1 MAGNDDF
8 ITVVADAGPLIHLDE
23 CRCLDLLEDLSPV
36 LVPKAVMAEVLRH
49 RPRDVW
55 PWLQVVPDPVEGLAT
70 EQEAILRM
78 LPLDAGEMASLRV
91 AAAHDGCLL
100 LTDDMAA
107 RLAAEKLNI
116 LARGTLGVI
125 IRSIR
130 TRRRTKHEVLALLRS
145 LPMRSSLHLKTTLL
159 EEVLRQVQELGE

>member
-1 MAGNDDF
+1 
-8 ITVVADAGPLIHLDE
+8 
-23 CRCLDLLEDLSPV
+23 
-36 LVPKAVMAEVLRH
+36 
-49 RPRDVW
+49 
-55 PWLQVVPDPVEGLAT
+55 
-70 EQEAILRM
+70 
-78 LPLDAGEMASLRV
+78 
-91 AAAHDGCLL
+91 
-100 LTDDMAA
+100 MAA